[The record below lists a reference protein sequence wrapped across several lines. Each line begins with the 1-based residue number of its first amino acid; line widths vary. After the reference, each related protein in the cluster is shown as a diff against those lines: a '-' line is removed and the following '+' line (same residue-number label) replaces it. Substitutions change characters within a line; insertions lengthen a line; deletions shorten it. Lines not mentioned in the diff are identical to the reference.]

1 MSMKE
6 TWKIIVDFED
16 YEISSNG
23 KVRNKHTLRIL
34 KTWRSRQGYVCVQI
48 RKNKNLKKF
57 LMHRL
62 VASAFIPNVKYLPD
76 VHHKNNI
83 KNDNDITNLEWVTG
97 KMNQVEMW
105 IHHLKKMGYKIIRP
119 EVYPA

>member
-1 MSMKE
+1 MKE